1 MGLNLKSIPVVDGN
15 ELEDMLYPRMVKI
28 RQQLD
33 GSVVPDIA
41 LAVKAEF
48 GKSRLSSE
56 IKPGSKVAITAGSRG
71 ITDIVAI
78 ISSLVREVKSKGG
91 DPFIVPA
98 MGSHGGATA
107 EGQLQI
113 LSDYGIKEDIVGC
126 PIISS
131 MEVIK
136 VGETKSGMPVLL
148 DRNACRA
155 DYIIVLNRVKSHT
168 EFHGQIESGLMKM
181 IVIGLGKH
189 EGTIIAHRFAV
200 KYGYERTITEIGLCA
215 LEKAPLALGIAIIE
229 NGYGRTAQITAVEP
243 ENFLETEKKLL
254 SIARIKTP
262 QIPFDK
268 FDVLIVDE
276 CGKEISGTG
285 MDTKVLGRIMNIYEE
300 ELNHPNITRV
310 ILRDLTEKTHGNA
323 IGIGLADF
331 ITKKVFDKID
341 YKATYINSITAITP
355 EKARLPLICEND
367 KEAVDFAMATAG
379 PVDFESVKIVWINH
393 TSRLDEMWI
402 SKGLLNEAT
411 EKENLKIIGNE
422 HEMKFDDY
430 GNLIEN

>member
-1 MGLNLKSIPVVDGN
+1 
-15 ELEDMLYPRMVKI
+15 
-28 RQQLD
+28 
-33 GSVVPDIA
+33 
-41 LAVKAEF
+41 
-48 GKSRLSSE
+48 
-56 IKPGSKVAITAGSRG
+56 
-71 ITDIVAI
+71 
-78 ISSLVREVKSKGG
+78 
-91 DPFIVPA
+91 
-98 MGSHGGATA
+98 
-107 EGQLQI
+107 
-113 LSDYGIKEDIVGC
+113 
-126 PIISS
+126 
-131 MEVIK
+131 
-136 VGETKSGMPVLL
+136 
-148 DRNACRA
+148 
-155 DYIIVLNRVKSHT
+155 
-168 EFHGQIESGLMKM
+168 MKM

-215 LEKAPLALGIAIIE
+215 LERAPLALGIAIIE

-262 QIPFDK
+262 KIPFDK

-300 ELNHPNITRV
+300 ELDHPNITRV

-331 ITKKVFDKID
+331 VTRKVVEKID
-341 YKATYINSITAITP
+341 YRATYINSITAITP

-393 TSRLDEMWI
+393 TSKLDEMWI

>member
-1 MGLNLKSIPVVDGN
+1 
-15 ELEDMLYPRMVKI
+15 MVKV

-33 GSVVPDIA
+33 GSVVPDIV
-41 LAVKAEF
+41 LAVKTEF

-78 ISSLVREVKSKGG
+78 ISSLVREVKARGG
-91 DPFIVPA
+91 DPFIVQA

-107 EGQLQI
+107 EGQLQV
-113 LSDYGIKEDIVGC
+113 LSDYGIQEEIVGC

-136 VGETKSGMPVLL
+136 VGETKSGIPVLL
-148 DRNACRA
+148 DREACRA
-155 DYIIVLNRVKSHT
+155 DHIIVLNRVKPHT
-168 EFHGQIESGLMKM
+168 EFHGQVESGLMKM

-189 EGTIIAHRFAV
+189 EGTIMAHRFAV
-200 KYGYERTITEIGLCA
+200 KYGYERTITEIGLFA
-215 LEKAPLALGIAIIE
+215 LEKAPIALGLAIIE

-254 SIARIKTP
+254 SIAREKTP
-262 QIPFDK
+262 KIPFDK

-331 ITKKVFDKID
+331 ITKKVVDKID
-341 YKATYINSITAITP
+341 YRATYINSVTAITP
-355 EKARLPLICEND
+355 EKARLPIVCEND

-393 TSRLDEMWI
+393 TSRLDEMWV

-411 EKENLKIIGNE
+411 GKENLKIIGDE
-422 HEMKFDDY
+422 HEMKFDDD